1 MIEILF
7 VLLLAIIATAILHAT
22 LRRVLRPA
30 RARWVRVLRV
40 AVVGVVCLVAATY
53 ACFCISR
60 ARGMMLMGEI
70 LARASTTDRVVA
82 LTFDDGPTPTYMD
95 SILALL
101 RREQVRATFFVIGAN
116 LQRNPELGRKIA
128 AAGHVLGNHTWSHP
142 RMVGLPLAEVRRQV
156 DDTDRQIRLAGQ
168 RGPIYFRAP
177 YSHKFVLLPWHLHR
191 TGRTNVSWDVE
202 PETYETEAEGIFR
215 HTMERVRPGSIILLH
230 PWFRSRGAT
239 REALPDIIRGL
250 RARGYT
256 LVTIPELPARG
267 EPRAGR

>member
-1 MIEILF
+1 MIEILL
-7 VLLLAIIATAILHAT
+7 VLLLAIVAMAAVLAM
-22 LRRVLRPA
+22 LRRVVGLA
-30 RARWVRVLRV
+30 RARWGRVLRV
-40 AVVGVVCLVAATY
+40 AVVGVVCLVAVTY
-53 ACFCISR
+53 ACFRISR

-70 LARASTTDRVVA
+70 VARASTTDSVVA
-82 LTFDDGPTPTYMD
+82 LTFDDGPAPAYTD
-95 SILALL
+95 SILAVLQ
-101 RREQVRATFFVIGAN
+101 REQVRATFFVIGAE
-116 LQRNPELGRKIA
+116 LQRNPELGRRIV

-142 RMVGLPLAEVRRQV
+142 RMVGMPFAEVRRQV

-202 PETYETEAEGIFR
+202 PETYETEADGIVR
-215 HTMERVRPGSIILLH
+215 HTLERVRPGSIILLH
-230 PWFRSRGAT
+230 PWFRTRGAT

-256 LVTIPELPARG
+256 LVTVPELLARG
-267 EPRAGR
+267 SRGR